1 MARAQAQYLRLFS
14 EAATYQRWQSY
25 YVGSAVT
32 LSGALWTYQQFDCD
46 GITSGQ
52 GAAEAAM
59 SVTLPA
65 TALVVDVIEQ
75 ALRESWLA
83 ELILYEFDPTSNNT
97 TPQASQ
103 VLVASFV
110 GEVVSGTGGL
120 TSITMAL
127 GSSLSPIGAQIPPR
141 SYSTRLIGIPCQL

>member
-1 MARAQAQYLRLFS
+1 MARAQAQYLRLFDTD
-14 EAATYQRWQSY
+14 ATYQRWQSY
-25 YVGSAVT
+25 YVGSTVT
-32 LSGALWTYQQFDCD
+32 WSSASWIYQQFDCD

-65 TALVVDVIEQ
+65 TAMVVDVVEQ
-75 ALRESWLA
+75 ALMQSWLA
-83 ELILYEFDPTSNNT
+83 ELLLYEFDPTGNNT

-141 SYSTRLIGIPCQL
+141 SYSTRLIGVPCQL